1 MKNIK
6 YILFA
11 FACCLLTGCMGGEDI
26 GFDDDWSDPTGDIAP
41 YGNNDLKETNVMTI
55 AELKDMYKTVV
66 TTDYRDG
73 VAYQKIDRDTQIK
86 AYVTGN
92 DVSGNIYNE
101 VVLQDETGAII
112 VAVAQGGINSYLPVG
127 TEILVE
133 LKDLYIGNY
142 RMQPEIGVPYTNS
155 NGQTYVSR
163 MNRFT
168 WQEHFKITGNKK
180 EIVPEVFADGT
191 TRTTWSLDK
200 DAGKLGTI
208 KNVTIK
214 NGSYYDSDKQT
225 SVSLKFGPDA
235 KYADPDIN
243 YSVSWYF
250 NEQPTTVM
258 IYNSPYSD
266 FAARILPQGKC
277 NITGILKRYNS
288 SWEIII
294 RDEKDIEELD

>member
-1 MKNIK
+1 MKNLK

-11 FACCLLTGCMGGEDI
+11 FACCFLAGCMGGEDT

-41 YGNNDLKETNVMTI
+41 YGNNDLKETNVITI
-55 AELKDMYKTVV
+55 AELKSMYNTVL

-73 VAYQKIDRDTQIK
+73 VAYQKVENETQIK

-112 VAVAQGGINSYLPVG
+112 VAVSQGGINSYLPVG
-127 TEILVE
+127 TEVLVE
-133 LKDLYIGNY
+133 LKDLYVGNY
-142 RMQPEIGVPYTNS
+142 RMQPEIGVPYF
-155 NGQTYVSR
+155 NGTYTYVSR
-163 MNRFT
+163 INRFT

-180 EIVPEVFADGT
+180 EIEPEIFADGT

-208 KNVTIK
+208 KNVSISY
-214 NGSYYDSDKQT
+214 GSYYDSDKET
-225 SVSLKFGPDA
+225 SVTLKFDSDS
-235 KYADPDIN
+235 KFADPEIDN
-243 YSVSWYF
+243 SVSWYF
-250 NEQPTTVM
+250 KEQPTTVM
-258 IYNSPYSD
+258 MYNSPYSD

-277 NITGILKRYNS
+277 NITGILKRYNNN
-288 SWEIII
+288 WEIII
-294 RDEKDIEELD
+294 RDENDIEELD